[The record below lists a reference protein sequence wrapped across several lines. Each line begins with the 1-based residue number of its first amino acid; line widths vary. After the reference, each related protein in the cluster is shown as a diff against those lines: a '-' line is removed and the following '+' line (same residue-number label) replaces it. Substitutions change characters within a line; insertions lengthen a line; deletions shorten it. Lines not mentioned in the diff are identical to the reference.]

1 MRKIG
6 THLRGHFVAYLALFF
21 ALGGTSFAAVNA
33 LPKNSVGSPQIKNGS
48 IQKID
53 ISKRTVSALRGLRG
67 ARGLTGATGSTG
79 ATGATGAQ
87 GIKGDTG
94 APGSALAYA
103 HVLADGTLDTAN
115 SKNIVGEEHSPGG
128 NTGRYCFDLGFTPM
142 NAIATSQKIS
152 FEANSVVLQV
162 GLEPGAITGICPAP
176 FQDASV
182 YAWASNTAAL
192 TDSAFFIVFE

>member
-6 THLRGHFVAYLALFF
+6 NHMRGHFVAYLALFF

-33 LPKNSVGSPQIKNGS
+33 LPNNSVGSPQIKNGS
-48 IQKID
+48 IQKVD

-67 ARGLTGATGSTG
+67 PRGLIG
-79 ATGATGAQ
+79 ATGATGAAGAAGAQ
-87 GIKGDTG
+87 GVKGDTG
-94 APGSALAYA
+94 AAGSALAYA

-115 SKNIVGEEHSPGG
+115 SKNIVGEEHSPG
-128 NTGRYCFDLGFTPM
+128 NTGRYCFDLGFTPK

-176 FQDASV
+176 FQEASV
-182 YAWASNTAAL
+182 FAWTSNTAAL
-192 TDSAFFIVFE
+192 VDSAFFIVFE